1 MTKKLK
7 ASNGNA
13 GHGSFVRNACE
24 TKQTF
29 FSQNNLRFLML
40 LSPKRHLNVSF
51 FYRIK
56 AGPKLIFSIF
66 NEPFSI
72 ITKISIFCCCQK
84 HRLNKKSFKNLI
96 TENMGKNPP
105 STKKVKYK
113 KIEIVTLLVLWLSV
127 ATQKKKQ
134 ILFLSLTDQF

>member
-1 MTKKLK
+1 MEMRVMEALWEMLVKQNKL
-7 ASNGNA
+7 
-13 GHGSFVRNACE
+13 
-24 TKQTF
+24 F
-29 FSQNNLRFLML
+29 FHKTIFAFLMLML

-56 AGPKLIFSIF
+56 AGPKLIFSLF

-96 TENMGKNPP
+96 TENMGKKPP